1 MSDTSVTEPA
11 QTPQPE
17 PGKSE
22 EKAPQNRWAAY
33 LPTVKTTVAAVF
45 LALVIGAILIA
56 FSTPRVI
63 ESLKYFFSYPWDFF
77 RFAGDR
83 KSVV

>member
-1 MSDTSVTEPA
+1 MSDSTVTEPA
-11 QTPQPE
+11 KTPPPE
-17 PGKSE
+17 PERDAE
-22 EKAPQNRWAAY
+22 EPPPNRWAAY

-63 ESLKYFFSYPWDFF
+63 ESL
-77 RFAGDR
+77 
-83 KSVV
+83 